1 MLLRNRNDFVSV
13 LEASNDVLGWNWL
26 HLWVV
31 VYELDRLV
39 SDRVGLLVLVK
50 ARDHGILL
58 ETRNLMVAGFCV
70 THNPYF
76 KLGADLQS
84 ASVLRRKAEDFFLE
98 RSLNLKGVA
107 GVKDLH

>member
-1 MLLRNRNDFVSV
+1 
-13 LEASNDVLGWNWL
+13 
-26 HLWVV
+26 
-31 VYELDRLV
+31 
-39 SDRVGLLVLVK
+39 
-50 ARDHGILL
+50 
-58 ETRNLMVAGFCV
+58 MVAGFCV

-107 GVKDLH
+107 GVKDLHWSLALVFYPLKRL